1 MEHRRDR
8 HVDLSFV
15 KPIPPISSQGVPG
28 ILDTWKSLSMIYNAT
43 ATGQTLSCLH
53 PFILYQIKLEERIAL
68 GLPSLKFHFHRL
80 SLTLL
85 NFRLEEAGKIRNSLF
100 LEQDKVNTGMDR
112 GAWIDLLLWLRL
124 CHSSKAPARRQS
136 LLPALLDPHGCNAPT
151 FARSLASLRQPLTKK
166 HL

>member
-15 KPIPPISSQGVPG
+15 KPIPPISSQGGPG

-80 SLTLL
+80 SYL
-85 NFRLEEAGKIRNSLF
+85 RLERRPKIRCDSISGLHLRPRHG
-100 LEQDKVNTGMDR
+100 LEK
-112 GAWIDLLLWLRL
+112 
-124 CHSSKAPARRQS
+124 
-136 LLPALLDPHGCNAPT
+136 LPH
-151 FARSLASLRQPLTKK
+151 
-166 HL
+166 